1 VIRVL
6 AGVVLFAHGAIH
18 VLYLVRNPDDP
29 NYPFNIESSWLVP
42 GSARRPVAIALII
55 ATVAAFALLAL
66 AVWGVPGLADG
77 WPVITIVASV
87 ISLVLLIAFWHRWLF
102 IGVAIDLVL
111 IAIAVIRP
119 DWTDQIGG

>member
-1 VIRVL
+1 MA
-6 AGVVLFAHGAIH
+6 AGCLLMGS
-18 VLYLVRNPDDP
+18 VRMQ
-29 NYPFNIESSWLVP
+29 
-42 GSARRPVAIALII
+42 R
-55 ATVAAFALLAL
+55 VAAFALLAL
-66 AVWGVPGLADG
+66 AVWGVPWLAG
-77 WPVITIVASV
+77 WWPGITIVASV